1 MCVSHVIVKYRKF
14 FSFSTKISNLLCIYV
29 IRCQI
34 SLNPPPS
41 KCQKWS
47 KPISHVRRITLGG
60 GRIPGVHLPQMEQ
73 RARRRWQQ
81 GSIRHYRGRP
91 T

>member
-1 MCVSHVIVKYRKF
+1 MSEVEQADFPCR
-14 FSFSTKISNLLCIYV
+14 
-29 IRCQI
+29 Q
-34 SLNPPPS
+34 
-41 KCQKWS
+41 
-47 KPISHVRRITLGG
+47 VRRITLGE
-60 GRIPGVHLPQMEQ
+60 GRIPGVHLPQMEE